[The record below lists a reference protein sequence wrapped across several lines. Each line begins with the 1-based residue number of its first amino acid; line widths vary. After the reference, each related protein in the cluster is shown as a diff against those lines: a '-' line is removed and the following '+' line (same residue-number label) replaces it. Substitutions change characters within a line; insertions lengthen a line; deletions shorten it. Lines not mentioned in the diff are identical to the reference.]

1 MSKASV
7 DLPEPD
13 TPVITVNLSC
23 GISTL
28 MFFRLCSRALRISI
42 AILPWRRAR
51 ITDCSGVPSPGPEAS
66 VATAAS
72 LYTAVGSA
80 MRAVRPACST
90 SCASMSLVTTTSAG
104 RMLTS

>member
-42 AILPWRRAR
+42 AMLPWRRAR
-51 ITDCSGVPSPGPEAS
+51 ITDCSGVPSPAPLAWPY
-66 VATAAS
+66 VAA
-72 LYTAVGSA
+72 GSA

-90 SCASMSLVTTTSAG
+90 SCASASLVTTTSAG
-104 RMLTS
+104 RLLTS